1 LDNEYI
7 FDILH
12 KAVKHG
18 EEIGASFIE
27 ARMDNLNLTT
37 INYTNEIITES
48 STRERRGIGIV
59 AYVDDTVG
67 YSFTP
72 VLTPE
77 AIKETTKRAAK
88 IAKASAFLSKEKE
101 TFDERDA
108 IRDIAERKIVKH
120 PKDVEFDEKIE
131 MLKRSISAIKEK
143 IEPTSTTAVYGEL
156 WGDKYF
162 VNSEGSEIY
171 WNPMIVDMRAVATK
185 KVNGF
190 MARGNDGV
198 GSSQGLEFFDKK
210 PYTPEIFGSN
220 AGTYCK
226 EQESAISAP
235 AGKSAALIGPRLG
248 GVLAHE
254 SFGHLSESDFVL
266 SGMSPIADRIG
277 ATLGS
282 EHATIHDTGLT
293 SEGGLWLPYDD
304 SGTPVDDTV
313 ILDKGILIGYL
324 HNRVSAKKMNTKPT
338 GNSRAITYMFDPIPR
353 MKNTYFGAGDLTEEE
368 ALEMMGDGIYAI
380 GTSGGQADMDGS
392 FLFKCSRG
400 YLVEKGEI
408 TKTIKDAALTGNIL
422 EFIKHIQ
429 GATKNIEMFTGYFG
443 GCGKGG
449 QYPLPVGM
457 GGPILYADEV
467 MVGGEK

>member
-1 LDNEYI
+1 MDNEFI
-7 FDILH
+7 FDLLH

-27 ARMDNLNLTT
+27 ARLDNLSLTT

-48 STRERRGIGIV
+48 STRERKGIGII

-72 VLTPE
+72 VLTTE
-77 AIKETTKRAAK
+77 AVKETTKRAAK

-108 IRDIAERKIVKH
+108 VKDIAERKVVKH

-131 MLKRSISAIKEK
+131 MLKRSISAIKEN

-171 WNPMIVDMRAVATK
+171 WNPLILDMRTVVTK

-198 GSSQGLEFFDKK
+198 GSSQGLEFFENE
-210 PYTPEIFGSN
+210 PYTPETFGNN
-220 AGTYCK
+220 AGKYCK
-226 EQESAISAP
+226 EQESAVSAP
-235 AGKSAALIGPRLG
+235 AGKTAALIGPRLG

-254 SFGHLSESDFVL
+254 SFGHLSESDFVM

-277 ATLGS
+277 ATLGT
-282 EHATIHDTGLT
+282 EHATIYDTGLT
-293 SEGGLWLPYDD
+293 SKGGLWLPYDD
-304 SGTPVDDTV
+304 SGTPTDDTI
-313 ILDKGILIGYL
+313 ILDKGILVGYL
-324 HNRVSAKKMNTKPT
+324 HNRVSAKRMNTKPT

-353 MKNTYFGAGDLTEEE
+353 MKNTYFGAGELTEEE
-368 ALEMMGDGIYAI
+368 AIEMMGDGIYAI

-400 YLVEKGEI
+400 YLVEKGEV

-422 EFIKHIQ
+422 EFIKRIK

>member
-1 LDNEYI
+1 MDNEFV
-7 FDILH
+7 FDLLH

-27 ARMDNLNLTT
+27 ARMDNLKLTT
-37 INYTNEIITES
+37 INLTNEIITES

-59 AYVDDTVG
+59 AYVEDSIG

-88 IAKASAFLSKEKE
+88 IAKASAFLSKDKE

-108 IRDIAERKIVKH
+108 IKDIAERKIIKH
-120 PKDVEFDEKIE
+120 PADVEFDEKLD
-131 MLKRSISAIKEK
+131 MLKRSINAIKEQ
-143 IEPTSTTAVYGEL
+143 IEPTSTTAMYGEL
-156 WGDKYF
+156 FGDKYF

-171 WNPMIVDMRAVATK
+171 WNPLIIDLRAIATK
-185 KVNGF
+185 KVEGYN
-190 MARGNDGV
+190 ARGSDGV
-198 GSSQGLEFFDKK
+198 GTSEGLEFYEKEK
-210 PYTPEIFGSN
+210 YTPESFGAN
-220 AGTYCK
+220 AGKYCK
-226 EQESAISAP
+226 QQGTAISAP

-254 SFGHLSESDFVL
+254 SFGHLSESDFVM

-277 ATLGS
+277 AVLGS
-282 EHATIHDTGLT
+282 EHASIYDTGLT
-293 SEGGLWLPYDD
+293 EHGGLWLPYDD
-304 SGTPVDDTV
+304 SGIPADETV
-313 ILDKGILIGYL
+313 ILEKGVLVGYL
-324 HNRVSAKKMNTKPT
+324 HNRVSAKRMNTKPT
-338 GNSRAITYMFDPIPR
+338 GNSRAITFNFDPIPR

-422 EFIKHIQ
+422 DFIQHIQ